1 MNSSSL
7 DYSKLFA
14 KDLPGPSSRSEPD
27 PPYNFTY
34 GHGSPDLLP
43 IEGFVDAAADV
54 FQEGRAEPGGVPR
67 QRGRSGIFAVAGVS
81 G

>member
-1 MNSSSL
+1 MSSSGL
-7 DYSKLFA
+7 DYSKIFA
-14 KDLPGPSSRSEPD
+14 KDLPGPSSMSEPD

-54 FQEGRAEPGGVPR
+54 FQEGWAEPGGVPR
-67 QRGRSGIFAVAGVS
+67 QRGRPGLSALAGVL